1 MSGLL
6 KTAIQLPFVKSFVL
20 GQARTASALLA
31 GYLVTHGL
39 AAGYTQDQ
47 ILGALCALAAIGF
60 QALDNFIVH
69 GKIQTALATP
79 VPTQEQP
86 K

>member
-1 MSGLL
+1 MNDLL
-6 KTAIQLPFVKSFVL
+6 KAAVQLPFVKSFVL
-20 GQARTASALLA
+20 GQARTGSALLA

-47 ILGALCALAAIGF
+47 ILGALCALAAIAF
-60 QALDNFIVH
+60 QAADNVVVH
-69 GKIQTALATP
+69 GKIAAAAQP
-79 VPTQEQP
+79 EQA